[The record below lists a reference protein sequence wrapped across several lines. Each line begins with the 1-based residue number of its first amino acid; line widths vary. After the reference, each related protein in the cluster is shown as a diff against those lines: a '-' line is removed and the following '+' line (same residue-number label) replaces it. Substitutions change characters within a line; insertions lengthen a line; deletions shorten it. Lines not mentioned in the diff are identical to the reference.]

1 MIFKQFCATLLVG
14 MGLLATSA
22 AAEGT
27 NPVVTLKT
35 SMGDITLELY
45 ADKAPITVANFLKYV
60 DNGFYKGTLF
70 HRVVRNFMIQGGGF
84 TTKMGLK
91 STLPPIRNESDNG
104 LKNNRGTIAM
114 GRTILPHSSAA
125 QFFIN
130 TVANRRLDFKNPSRE
145 GIGYC
150 VFGRVTKGMDVVAK
164 IEAAAT
170 GIRGGMR
177 NVPQTDIVIID
188 AVRESVVPEAE
199 VELEVEPMVPD
210 VVVDPPAAPE
220 Q

>member
-1 MIFKQFCATLLVG
+1 MIFKQCCATLLVG

-22 AAEGT
+22 TAEGT
-27 NPVVTLKT
+27 NPMVTLKT

-45 ADKAPITVANFLKYV
+45 ADKAPITVANFLQYV
-60 DNGFYKGTLF
+60 DDEFYKGTIF
-70 HRVVRNFMIQGGGF
+70 HRVIRNFMIQGGGF
-84 TTKMGLK
+84 NAKMVKKG
-91 STLPPIRNESDNG
+91 TRPPIKNEAANG
-104 LKNNRGTIAM
+104 LKNTSGTIAM
-114 GRTILPHSSAA
+114 ARTMSPNSATA

-130 TVANRRLDFKNPSRE
+130 TVANRSLDFKNPSSR

-170 GIRGGMR
+170 GVRGGMR
-177 NVPQTDIVIID
+177 NVPEADIVIID
-188 AVRESVVPEAE
+188 AVRKIAVPEAE
-199 VELEVEPMVPD
+199 VGAPLEVEPMVPD
-210 VVVDPPAAPE
+210 VVAPPAPA